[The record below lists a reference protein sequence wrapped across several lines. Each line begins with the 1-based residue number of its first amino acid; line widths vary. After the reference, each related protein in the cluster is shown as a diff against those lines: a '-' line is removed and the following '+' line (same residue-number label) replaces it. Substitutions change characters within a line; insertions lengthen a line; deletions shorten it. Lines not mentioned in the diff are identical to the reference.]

1 MDEGI
6 VGAEELT
13 AERASR
19 PTFTWGAGT
28 HVGGVRDHNE
38 DAFFVSP
45 DVCVVADG
53 MGGHEAGE
61 VASQLVT
68 HIVADVFGAH
78 QLDVSELPRFVS
90 ALNAAVL
97 RKGAENNTR
106 GMGTTV
112 VGVAVA
118 ENGDTPSAVVFHVGD
133 SRCYRLAN
141 GVMKQLTSD
150 HSHVQELVQAGRIT
164 PEEALTHPL
173 RNVITRALG
182 ADVAVEADFHV
193 LDEENCRIL
202 LCSDGLSGE
211 IDDDRIWDLL
221 SSNADP
227 TVAAVALI
235 DAVLEGP
242 ARDNVTAIVVDVVF
256 PNPDP
261 SRTTLPDGTDLA
273 ATAEDTADVTA
284 ESGLER
290 AVSRDADV
298 TADPVDDTLE
308 HEISF
313 EEVDAHAREA
323 VAAARS
329 AGADPTDEIMIT
341 RPWAPPDAF
350 DRRSI
355 DIDRPPTEPDGAA
368 WSSPDANTA
377 HQPRATDEETGNARD
392 EDH

>member
-1 MDEGI
+1 MDDAR
-6 VGAEELT
+6 VSADDL
-13 AERASR
+13 AVDPAASAALR
-19 PTFTWGAGT
+19 PTFSWGAGT

-78 QLDVSELPRFVS
+78 HLDVSELPRFVS

-133 SRCYRLAN
+133 SRCYRLCN

-164 PEEALTHPL
+164 QEEALTHPL

-193 LDEENCRIL
+193 LDDENCRIL

-211 IDDDRIWDLL
+211 INDDRIWDLL
-221 SSNADP
+221 TSHADP
-227 TVAAVALI
+227 TTAAVALI

-256 PNPDP
+256 PEPDLTK
-261 SRTTLPDGTDLA
+261 SALPA
-273 ATAEDTADVTA
+273 SSTAEPTDTTADDTA
-284 ESGLER
+284 E
-290 AVSRDADV
+290 V
-298 TADPVDDTLE
+298 TADFDLDDTEDRFDDVTEDPADDTLE
-308 HEISF
+308 HDLIADES
-313 EEVDAHAREA
+313 E
-323 VAAARS
+323 
-329 AGADPTDEIMIT
+329 ADPTAELMIAKS
-341 RPWAPPDAF
+341 WAPPAAL
-350 DRRSI
+350 DRQP
-355 DIDRPPTEPDGAA
+355 DEIDRPPAGPDAAA
-368 WSSPDANTA
+368 WASPDADSA
-377 HQPRATDEETGNARD
+377 DPIPATDQETVHARQ
-392 EDH
+392 EDQ